1 MTKALEKNARMV
13 EALIFAAP
21 EPVALPTLQTRLP
34 EDVVAQLP
42 ELLTELKKQYEG
54 RGVNLVEHDGRWT
67 FRTAPDLAAVLVL
80 ERSMPKKLSRAA
92 IETLAI
98 IAYHQPVTRPEIES
112 IRGVAINRGTLD
124 LLLETGWIKIG
135 RRREVP
141 GRPVTWVTTPAF
153 LEHFSFETLDDLP
166 GIEELKAA
174 GLLDKRPAIETIP
187 RTADMFDGEVDESAE
202 SAEEDDDFDF
212 REDREEEE

>member
-1 MTKALEKNARMV
+1 MTQALEKNLRVV
-13 EALIFAAP
+13 EAMLFASP
-21 EPVALPTLQTRLP
+21 EPVTMPALQARLP
-34 EDVVAQLP
+34 EEVVAQLP
-42 ELLTELKKQYEG
+42 EILAELKAQYES
-54 RGVNLVEHDGRWT
+54 RGVNLVEREGRWT
-67 FRTAPDLAAVLVL
+67 FRTAPDLADALVL
-80 ERSMPKKLSRAA
+80 EREVPKKLSRAC

-153 LEHFSFETLDDLP
+153 LDHFGISSLDDLP

-187 RTADMFDGEVDESAE
+187 RTADMFESEAKEEEVSGEEN
-202 SAEEDDDFDF
+202 DFDF

>member
-1 MTKALEKNARMV
+1 MTQALEKNLRVV
-13 EALIFAAP
+13 EAMLFASP
-21 EPVALPTLQTRLP
+21 EPVALPTLNARLP
-34 EDVVAQLP
+34 EEVVAQLP
-42 ELLTELKKQYEG
+42 ELLAELKKQYEG
-54 RGVNLVEHDGRWT
+54 RGVNLIEREGRWT
-67 FRTAPDLAAVLVL
+67 FRTAPDLADALVL
-80 ERSMPKKLSRAA
+80 EREVPRKLSRAG

-153 LEHFSFETLDDLP
+153 LDHFGISTLDDLP
-166 GIEELKAA
+166 GVEELKAA

-187 RTADMFDGEVDESAE
+187 RIADMFEGEEKQEE
-202 SAEEDDDFDF
+202 SAEEGDFDF